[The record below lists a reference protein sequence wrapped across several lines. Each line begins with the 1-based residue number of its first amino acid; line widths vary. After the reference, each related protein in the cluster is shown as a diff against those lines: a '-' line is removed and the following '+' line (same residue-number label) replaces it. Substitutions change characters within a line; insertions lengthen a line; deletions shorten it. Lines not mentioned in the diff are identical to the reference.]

1 MSGSSRLS
9 CYYKQTKASKSGWSN
24 KDPPHTSSSSRM
36 RALSLYKNCK
46 SSANSCSSSY
56 RRLFSSG
63 RAWSNKS
70 LFWKKS
76 CKAWS
81 MRVNACSSIWRM
93 QKNEL
98 KSHRKTIKLS
108 LTHLSKQHSSR
119 NKRWIKVKVRS
130 SRSKSSISSWKEI
143 YKSQQRLLK
152 SKTSSECKLRSHSRR
167 QRKDVASGSRSVR
180 VRQRSLTLWN

>member
-1 MSGSSRLS
+1 
-9 CYYKQTKASKSGWSN
+9 
-24 KDPPHTSSSSRM
+24 M

-46 SSANSCSSSY
+46 SSANSCSSSC

-63 RAWSNKS
+63 RGGSRKS
-70 LFWKKS
+70 LFWRKS

-93 QKNEL
+93 RKNER

-130 SRSKSSISSWKEI
+130 SRSKSSTSSWKEI
-143 YKSQQRLLK
+143 YKSQRRLLK

-180 VRQRSLTLWN
+180 VRQRSLTLWS